1 MKPYTLPLFP
11 LNVVLCPAGLLPLR
25 IFEARYLDMV
35 RTCLRNKSSFA
46 VVAVMPEG
54 ETDSESNFPFAN
66 IGTLVDIVDAD
77 VTTVG
82 LMNIRCVGRH
92 RVKVD
97 SYIQQA
103 DGLLVGQVNDI
114 TNDLSSAIPEDLE
127 SVANSLKDLLISLP
141 ASGVS
146 PENMPV
152 IQPYQFENAA
162 WIANR
167 WVELLDL
174 PLLQKQRLMQ
184 LDSPVLRLELI
195 HDILYENPRNKV

>member
-11 LNVVLCPAGLLPLR
+11 LNVVVCPAGLLPLR

-54 ETDSESNFPFAN
+54 ETDPEGYFPFAS
-66 IGTLVDIVDAD
+66 IGTLVDIVEAD

-82 LMNIRCVGRH
+82 LMSIRCVGRH

-97 SYIQQA
+97 SYLQQP
-103 DGLLVGQVNDI
+103 DGLVVGQVTDVA
-114 TNDLSSAIPEDLE
+114 NDLESAIPEDLE
-127 SVANSLKDLLISLP
+127 SVVTSLQSLLTSLP

-146 PENMPV
+146 PDNMPV
-152 IQPYQFENAA
+152 IKPYHFENAA
-162 WIANR
+162 WVANR

-195 HDILYENPRNKV
+195 HDILYENPRNNV

>member
-11 LNVVLCPAGLLPLR
+11 LNVVVCPGGLLPLR

-35 RTCLRNKSSFA
+35 RNCLRNKSSFA

-54 ETDSESNFPFAN
+54 ETDSESNLPFAN

-97 SYIQQA
+97 SYLQQS
-103 DGLLVGQVNDI
+103 DGLVVGQLTDVA
-114 TNDLSSAIPEDLE
+114 NDLESAIPEDLE
-127 SVANSLKDLLISLP
+127 SVVTSLQNLLTSLP
-141 ASGVS
+141 ASGVA

-152 IQPYQFENAA
+152 IKPYHFENAA
-162 WIANR
+162 WVANR

>member
-11 LNVVLCPAGLLPLR
+11 LNVVVCPGGLLPLR

-54 ETDSESNFPFAN
+54 ETDPEGYFPFAN
-66 IGTLVDIVDAD
+66 IGTLVDIVEAD

-82 LMNIRCVGRH
+82 LMSIRCVGRH

-97 SYIQQA
+97 SYLQQP
-103 DGLLVGQVNDI
+103 DGLVVGRVTDVA
-114 TNDLSSAIPEDLE
+114 NDLESAIPEDLE
-127 SVANSLKDLLISLP
+127 SVVTSLQNLLTSLP

-146 PENMPV
+146 PDNMPV
-152 IQPYQFENAA
+152 IKPYHFENAA
-162 WIANR
+162 WVANR

>member
-11 LNVVLCPAGLLPLR
+11 LNVVVCPGGLLPLR

-35 RTCLRNKSSFA
+35 RNCLRNKSSFA

-54 ETDSESNFPFAN
+54 ETDSESNLPFAN

-97 SYIQQA
+97 SYLQQS
-103 DGLLVGQVNDI
+103 DGLVVGQLTDVA
-114 TNDLSSAIPEDLE
+114 NDLESAIPEDLE
-127 SVANSLKDLLISLP
+127 SVVTSLQNLLTSLP
-141 ASGVS
+141 ASGVA

-152 IQPYQFENAA
+152 IKPYHFENAA
-162 WIANR
+162 WVANR

-195 HDILYENPRNKV
+195 HDILYENLRNKV

>member
-1 MKPYTLPLFP
+1 MRPYTLPLFP
-11 LNVVLCPAGLLPLR
+11 LNVVVCPGGLLPLR

-54 ETDSESNFPFAN
+54 ETDPEGYFPFAN
-66 IGTLVDIVDAD
+66 IGTLVDIVEAD

-97 SYIQQA
+97 SYLQQP
-103 DGLLVGQVNDI
+103 DGLVVGQLTDVA
-114 TNDLSSAIPEDLE
+114 NDLESAIPEDLE
-127 SVANSLKDLLISLP
+127 SVVTSLQNLLTSLP

-152 IQPYQFENAA
+152 IKPYHFENAA
-162 WIANR
+162 WVANR